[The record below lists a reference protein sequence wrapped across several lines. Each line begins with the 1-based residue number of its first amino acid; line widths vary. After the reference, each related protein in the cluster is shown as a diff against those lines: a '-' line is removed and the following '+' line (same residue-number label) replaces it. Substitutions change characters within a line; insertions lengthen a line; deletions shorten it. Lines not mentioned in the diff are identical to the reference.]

1 MSAAVGSGWALRPWP
16 GACSRR
22 RRAQA
27 GPQPSARV
35 CRTRRANRA
44 HRVADGAAALV
55 NYEYEHPA
63 RPTPGLSNDRTN
75 VSRRS
80 VASIRSS
87 TSTCA
92 APAVDGP
99 ARTRDERA
107 NDTTHTGTAEDRR
120 TAPG

>member
-1 MSAAVGSGWALRPWP
+1 MSRPQPAAARPEPRGLAAVGSGWALGP
-16 GACSRR
+16 GGLGPARVASPSG
-22 RRAQA
+22 AGA

-87 TSTCA
+87 Y
-92 APAVDGP
+92 VDVDVRG
-99 ARTRDERA
+99 A
-107 NDTTHTGTAEDRR
+107 GGRR
-120 TAPG
+120 TGADAR